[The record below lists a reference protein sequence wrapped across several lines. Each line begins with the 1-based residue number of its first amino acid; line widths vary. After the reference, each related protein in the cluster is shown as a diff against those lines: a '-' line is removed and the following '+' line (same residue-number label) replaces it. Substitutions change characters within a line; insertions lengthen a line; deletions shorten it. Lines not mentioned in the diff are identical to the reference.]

1 MPRLLLGVGVAA
13 VLVAG
18 AFAQGTQPTPCRA
31 LRSGALQIDGR
42 ATSGGVPLPGVSIA
56 VHVGDA
62 VKAATS
68 TDIDGRFT
76 ILFAPGASY
85 RVSADLTGFATV
97 ERNLTLGAPP
107 CDQALDVQLALR
119 PRTDSPAPQANA
131 PSASAAPPASAPAVG
146 RVPPVAPTG
155 RGAAGAGRGG
165 RGFQALN
172 VQTDANGAA
181 TLDAAPAQETA
192 DEVTRLLPAG
202 FSLQSAQADAVAIN
216 GSADATTLNRGQ
228 LNGRLQAIDA
238 GRLNPATGQLGAGL
252 AAQLGG
258 PGLGGGG
265 RGGPGGFAGR
275 GGGPGRGGFVLGGRG
290 ARGQSP
296 YRDRRRIR
304 SAAPC

>member
-18 AFAQGTQPTPCRA
+18 AFAQGTQPTPVPGAQGAARCR
-31 LRSGALQIDGR
+31 IDGR

-119 PRTDSPAPQANA
+119 PRTDSPAPRQTRLPRQRRRRRPRRPWGGSR
-131 PSASAAPPASAPAVG
+131 PSRRPDG
-146 RVPPVAPTG
+146 EPPVP
-155 RGAAGAGRGG
+155 AA
-165 RGFQALN
+165 
-172 VQTDANGAA
+172 
-181 TLDAAPAQETA
+181 
-192 DEVTRLLPAG
+192 
-202 FSLQSAQADAVAIN
+202 ADAD
-216 GSADATTLNRGQ
+216 S
-228 LNGRLQAIDA
+228 
-238 GRLNPATGQLGAGL
+238 
-252 AAQLGG
+252 
-258 PGLGGGG
+258 
-265 RGGPGGFAGR
+265 
-275 GGGPGRGGFVLGGRG
+275 
-290 ARGQSP
+290 
-296 YRDRRRIR
+296 RR
-304 SAAPC
+304 